1 MRRNPAY
8 RYEELAAFITG
19 LVHNGTLRAGSR
31 VPSLRQISK
40 QHQISLSSALQ
51 AYRLLEDRGVLEA
64 RPQSGYYVGRGRV
77 SIKEPKI
84 SKPPGKAINIAVS
97 GVVLRLLE
105 HAADPGLVP
114 LGCAIPSAELLA
126 SGRLDRFLA
135 RAARTKGVDY
145 NVYTL
150 PKGDPRLR
158 HEIARRAL
166 RWGQALSPE
175 DIAITCGCTEALT
188 LALKAVAQP
197 GDTIGIESP
206 TYFGLLHALEAL
218 DLKALELPTDATSG
232 VDLSALEK
240 ALKGKS
246 LKACLFSSSFN
257 NPLGCTMPD
266 TKKVAMLEL
275 LAKHHVPLIEDD
287 IYGDIYFGKERPK
300 PFMALDRNGN
310 TLYCSS
316 FSKTIA
322 PGYRI
327 GWIVTGRHMQRVL
340 ERKFAFTLCGPAL
353 PQAAFADF
361 LSSGGYD
368 NHLRRMRRTF
378 EGNIANMIRTVER
391 AFPGDTRVTRPAG
404 GFVLWLELPKPLES
418 RQLFNEALGEGIC
431 FAPGDVFSAS
441 GRFGNCLR
449 LSCGHSWDA
458 RIEEGLTKLGALAYS
473 ALSRATSRR
482 APFGSHSRR
491 HQI

>member
-1 MRRNPAY
+1 MPESPAY

-19 LVHNGTLRAGSR
+19 LVDGGTLPAGSR
-31 VPSLRQISK
+31 VPSLRQISR
-40 QHQISLSSALQ
+40 QRRISLSGALQ

-64 RPQSGYYVGRGRV
+64 RPQSGYYVARGRAAL
-77 SIKEPKI
+77 KQPAI
-84 SKPPGKAINIAVS
+84 SKPPGRAINVTVS
-97 GVVLRLLE
+97 GVVVNLLE
-105 HAADPGLVP
+105 YAADPALIP
-114 LGCAIPSAELLA
+114 LGCAIPSAKLLA
-126 SGRLDRFLA
+126 AGRLDRFLA
-135 RAARTKGVDY
+135 RAARVKGVDH
-145 NVYTL
+145 NVYTV
-150 PKGDPRLR
+150 PKGDVRLR
-158 HEIARRAL
+158 QEIARRAL

-232 VDLSALEK
+232 IDLPALEK
-240 ALKGKS
+240 ALKDKS
-246 LKACLFSSSFN
+246 LTACLFSSSFN

-266 TKKVAMLEL
+266 EKKIAVLEL
-275 LAKHHVPLIEDD
+275 LARHQVPLIEDD
-287 IYGDIYFGKERPK
+287 IYGDIYFGKERPR
-300 PFMALDRNGN
+300 PFMALDRRGN

-327 GWIVTGRHMQRVL
+327 GWIATGRHMQRVL
-340 ERKFAFTLCGPAL
+340 ERKLAFTLCGPAL

-378 EGNIANMIRTVER
+378 EDNIAHMTRTVER
-391 AFPGDTRVTRPAG
+391 AFPSDTRVSRPAG

-418 RQLFNEALGEGIC
+418 RLLFDEALGEGIC
-431 FAPGDVFSAS
+431 FVPGDVFSAS
-441 GRFGNCLR
+441 GRYGNCLR
-449 LSCGHSWDA
+449 LSCGSCWDA
-458 RIEEGLTKLGALAYS
+458 RIEKGLMRLGALACAALKRA
-473 ALSRATSRR
+473 ALSRRQAARR
-482 APFGSHSRR
+482 A
-491 HQI
+491 Q